1 MDRHTLIR
9 SFVLVADNGSFAA
22 AALSEGV
29 TPVVMGRRLDALERH
44 LGVKLMHRST
54 RGMQL
59 TDLGEQ
65 YLDRARALLKDFDEA
80 DASVARGGR
89 SVRGHLVVSAP
100 AAFGRRHIAPHAP
113 AFLKRYPD
121 LKLSFNFTDSLVDL
135 VRQGYD
141 MGIRIG
147 EVTDPN
153 YVAVKLF
160 PNRRV
165 VCGAPS
171 YFELHGVPRT
181 LEDLVRHNC
190 LAFNLQG
197 GQQRGWT
204 FLRDGRQVAVK
215 VAGNL
220 DCNDGELLYDWV
232 KQGLGI
238 GWRSTWEIQA
248 ELKAGELVTV
258 LDEYALPAYDIQ
270 AVYPQQRYLP
280 AKVRFFIDY
289 LKAIYNTPGY
299 WDGRGA

>member
-1 MDRHTLIR
+1 MDRHILIR
-9 SFVLVADNGSFAA
+9 SFVLVADNGSFAS

-29 TPVVMGRRLDALERH
+29 TPVVMGRRLDALEQH

-54 RGMQL
+54 RGLQL

-65 YLDRARALLKDFDEA
+65 YLERARSLLKDFDEA
-80 DASVARGGR
+80 DASVARGGK

-113 AFLKRYPD
+113 AFLARYPD

-153 YVAVKLF
+153 YVALKLF

-171 YFELHGVPRT
+171 YFELYGVPRT
-181 LEDLVRHNC
+181 PDDLVRHNC
-190 LAFNLQG
+190 LAFNMQG

-220 DCNDGELLYDWV
+220 DCNDGELLYNWV

-289 LKAIYNTPGY
+289 LKGIYNTPGY
-299 WDGRGA
+299 WEARNA

>member
-54 RGMQL
+54 RGLQL

-65 YLDRARALLKDFDEA
+65 YLDRARGLLKDFDEA

-181 LEDLVRHNC
+181 LEDLARHNC

-258 LDEYALPAYDIQ
+258 LDDYEIPAYDIQ

-289 LKAIYNTPGY
+289 LKGIYNAPGY
-299 WDGRGA
+299 WEVRGG

>member
-54 RGMQL
+54 RGLQL

-65 YLDRARALLKDFDEA
+65 YLDRARSLLKDFDEA
-80 DASVARGGR
+80 DASVARGGK

-100 AAFGRRHIAPHAP
+100 AAFGRRHIAPHAA
-113 AFLKRYPD
+113 AFLLRYPD

-165 VCGAPS
+165 VCGAPG

-181 LEDLVRHNC
+181 LEDLARHNC

-204 FLRDGRQVAVK
+204 FLREGRQVAVK

-220 DCNDGELLYDWV
+220 DCNDGELLYNWV

-258 LDEYALPAYDIQ
+258 LDDYEIPAYDIQ

-289 LKAIYNTPGY
+289 LKDIYNTPGY
-299 WDGRGA
+299 WENRAD